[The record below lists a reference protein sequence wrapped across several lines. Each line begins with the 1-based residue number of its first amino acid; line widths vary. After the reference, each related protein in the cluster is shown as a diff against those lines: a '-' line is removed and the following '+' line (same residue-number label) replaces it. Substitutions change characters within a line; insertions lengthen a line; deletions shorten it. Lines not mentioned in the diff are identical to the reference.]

1 MNLGVEQDEL
11 TMAPNIRHQD
21 IQRQNHELSSKG
33 ISCADAAGTRLEDRH
48 IDDRSPS

>member
-1 MNLGVEQDEL
+1 MNLGVEHDEL

-21 IQRQNHELSSKG
+21 IQCQNLELFSKG
-33 ISCADAAGTRLEDRH
+33 LSCADAADTGLEDRH